1 MHVVLR
7 QLISCRVVL
16 AGCVALG
23 IGCACCG
30 HTTAWATTESAV
42 LSLEQAI
49 ALATT
54 SHPLVE
60 QKRRNLDA
68 SAQDM
73 KSAQWKW
80 FPTLTLE
87 TSQTLGGQPQILGN
101 PDPYAGNIK
110 VEQPLW
116 TGGRITSEV
125 DMAQARK
132 QMAQLQLHET
142 QQDLMLRVLQAF
154 FDYQKLSARLSI
166 AQENILEHQRLYE
179 LISRRQKQ
187 QVTSEADVALA
198 FARVQQVLAERNSMR
213 AQHQAGRLSLEQ
225 LTGRALTEN
234 MSLLEA
240 AERTL
245 VWQDEGSA
253 QSAARA
259 ASPMLRRLRAE
270 TQLSEADV
278 NLRKAQVLPQVNLR
292 HERFMGATISVP
304 FDRTMFVLQYQPGSG
319 VSAWPGMDAA
329 VKRMEA
335 SQSAYEAGNR
345 EVTEKVSS
353 QWVEVMAFK
362 EMLDVTSRYAAAS
375 QEVMASYLRQYTA
388 GRKTWLEVLNAQ
400 KEWVQA
406 RYAQVDNAF
415 AYKMGIYKLDVLTG
429 AMQLPIKTP

>member
-1 MHVVLR
+1 MHFFLKHF
-7 QLISCRVVL
+7 IPSFMVL
-16 AGCVALG
+16 AG
-23 IGCACCG
+23 
-30 HTTAWATTESAV
+30 TMAWASPEPTV
-42 LSLEQAI
+42 LSLEQAM
-49 ALATT
+49 ALATA

-68 SAQDM
+68 SAQDI
-73 KSAQWKW
+73 KAAQFKW

-87 TSQTLGGQPQILGN
+87 TSQTVGGQPQILGN
-101 PDPYAGNIK
+101 SDPYAGNIK

-132 QMAQLQLHET
+132 QITQLQLHET

-166 AQENILEHQRLYE
+166 AEDNIHEHQRLYE

-198 FARVQQVLAERNSMR
+198 FARLQQVMAERNSMR
-213 AQHQAGRLSLEQ
+213 AQHQASRLSLEQ
-225 LTGRALTEN
+225 LTGRAFTEN
-234 MSLLEA
+234 MSLPEA

-245 VWQDEGSA
+245 VWQDAWSA
-253 QSAARA
+253 QQAAQA

-278 NLRKAQVLPQVNLR
+278 SLRKAQVLPQVNLR

-319 VSAWPGMDAA
+319 VSAWPSMDAA
-329 VKRMEA
+329 VKRIEA
-335 SQSAYEAGNR
+335 SQSAYESGVR

-353 QWVEVMAFK
+353 QWVEVKSFK
-362 EMLDVTSRYAAAS
+362 EMLDVTNQYVAAS

-415 AYKMGIYKLDVLTG
+415 AYKQGVYKLDVLTG
-429 AMQLPIKTP
+429 VIKHHNESP

>member
-1 MHVVLR
+1 MHFVLKHF
-7 QLISCRVVL
+7 IPSFMVL
-16 AGCVALG
+16 AG
-23 IGCACCG
+23 
-30 HTTAWATTESAV
+30 TMAWSSPEPTV
-42 LSLEQAI
+42 LSLEQAM
-49 ALATT
+49 ALATA

-87 TSQTLGGQPQILGN
+87 TSQTMGGQPQILGN
-101 PDPYAGNIK
+101 SDPYAGNIK

-132 QMAQLQLHET
+132 QITQLQLHET

-154 FDYQKLSARLSI
+154 FDYQKFTTRLTI
-166 AQENILEHQRLYE
+166 AQDNIHEHQRLFE

-198 FARVQQVLAERNSMR
+198 FARLQQVMAERNSMR
-213 AQHQAGRLSLEQ
+213 AQHQASRLSLEQ

-234 MSLLEA
+234 MSLPEA

-245 VWQDEGSA
+245 VWQDAWSA
-253 QSAARA
+253 QQAAQA

-278 NLRKAQVLPQVNLR
+278 NLRKAQVLPQLNLR

-319 VSAWPGMDAA
+319 VSAWPSMDAA
-329 VKRMEA
+329 VKRIEA
-335 SQSAYEAGNR
+335 SQSAYESGVR

-353 QWVEVMAFK
+353 QWVEVKSFK
-362 EMLDVTSRYAAAS
+362 EMLDVTNQYVGAS

-400 KEWVQA
+400 REWVQA

-415 AYKMGIYKLDVLTG
+415 AFKLGVYKLDVLSG
-429 AMQLPIKTP
+429 VIKHHNESP

>member
-1 MHVVLR
+1 MHFVLKHF
-7 QLISCRVVL
+7 IPSFMVL
-16 AGCVALG
+16 AG
-23 IGCACCG
+23 
-30 HTTAWATTESAV
+30 TMAWASSEPTV
-42 LSLEQAI
+42 LSLEQAM
-49 ALATT
+49 ALATA

-87 TSQTLGGQPQILGN
+87 TSQTVGGQPQILGN
-101 PDPYAGNIK
+101 SDPYAGNIK

-132 QMAQLQLHET
+132 QITQLQLHET

-166 AQENILEHQRLYE
+166 AEDNIHEHQRLYE

-198 FARVQQVLAERNSMR
+198 FARLQQVMAERNSMR
-213 AQHQAGRLSLEQ
+213 AQHQASRLSLEQ
-225 LTGRALTEN
+225 LTGRAFTEN
-234 MSLLEA
+234 MSLPEA

-245 VWQDEGSA
+245 VWQDAWSA
-253 QSAARA
+253 QQAAQA

-278 NLRKAQVLPQVNLR
+278 SLRKAQVLPQVNLR

-319 VSAWPGMDAA
+319 VSAWPSMDAA
-329 VKRMEA
+329 VKRIEA
-335 SQSAYEAGNR
+335 SQSAYESGVR

-353 QWVEVMAFK
+353 QWVEVKSFK
-362 EMLDVTSRYAAAS
+362 EMLDVTNQYVAAS

-400 KEWVQA
+400 REWVQA

-415 AYKMGIYKLDVLTG
+415 AFKLGVYKLDVLTG
-429 AMQLPIKTP
+429 VIKHHNESP

>member
-1 MHVVLR
+1 MHFVLKHF
-7 QLISCRVVL
+7 IPSFMVL
-16 AGCVALG
+16 AG
-23 IGCACCG
+23 
-30 HTTAWATTESAV
+30 TMAWASSEPTV
-42 LSLEQAI
+42 LSLEQAM
-49 ALATT
+49 ALATA

-87 TSQTLGGQPQILGN
+87 TSQTVGGQPQILGN
-101 PDPYAGNIK
+101 SDPYAGNIK

-132 QMAQLQLHET
+132 QITQLQLHET

-166 AQENILEHQRLYE
+166 AEDNIHEHQRLYE

-198 FARVQQVLAERNSMR
+198 FARLQQVMAERNSMR
-213 AQHQAGRLSLEQ
+213 AQHQASRLSLEQ
-225 LTGRALTEN
+225 LTGRAFTEN
-234 MSLLEA
+234 MSLPEA

-245 VWQDEGSA
+245 VWQDAWSA
-253 QSAARA
+253 QQAAQA

-278 NLRKAQVLPQVNLR
+278 SLRKAQVLPQVNLR

-304 FDRTMFVLQYQPGSG
+304 FDRTMLVLQYQPGSG
-319 VSAWPGMDAA
+319 VSAWPSMDAA
-329 VKRMEA
+329 VKRIEA
-335 SQSAYEAGNR
+335 SQSAYESGVR

-353 QWVEVMAFK
+353 QWVEVKSFK
-362 EMLDVTSRYAAAS
+362 EMLDVTNQYVAAS

-400 KEWVQA
+400 REWVQA

-415 AYKMGIYKLDVLTG
+415 AFKLGVYKLDVLTG
-429 AMQLPIKTP
+429 VIKHHNESP

>member
-1 MHVVLR
+1 MHFVLKHF
-7 QLISCRVVL
+7 ISSFMML
-16 AGCVALG
+16 AG
-23 IGCACCG
+23 
-30 HTTAWATTESAV
+30 TMAWASPEPTV

-49 ALATT
+49 ALATA

-132 QMAQLQLHET
+132 QITQLQLHET

-154 FDYQKLSARLSI
+154 FDYQKLTARLSI
-166 AQENILEHQRLYE
+166 AQDNIREHQRLFE

-198 FARVQQVLAERNSMR
+198 FARLQQVMAERNSMR
-213 AQHQAGRLSLEQ
+213 AQHQASRLSLEQ

-234 MSLLEA
+234 MSLPEA

-245 VWQDEGSA
+245 VWQDAWSA
-253 QSAARA
+253 QQAAQA

-319 VSAWPGMDAA
+319 VSAWPSMDAA
-329 VKRMEA
+329 VKRIEA
-335 SQSAYEAGNR
+335 SQSAYESGVR

-353 QWVEVMAFK
+353 QWVEVKSFK
-362 EMLDVTSRYAAAS
+362 EMLDVTNQYVAAS

-415 AYKMGIYKLDVLTG
+415 AYKLGVYKLDVLTG
-429 AMQLPIKTP
+429 VLPHHTQTP

>member
-1 MHVVLR
+1 MHFVLKHFIPS
-7 QLISCRVVL
+7 LMLVACTIACASPDPLVL
-16 AGCVALG
+16 
-23 IGCACCG
+23 
-30 HTTAWATTESAV
+30 T
-42 LSLEQAI
+42 LEQAI
-49 ALATT
+49 VWATN

-60 QKRRNLDA
+60 QKRRNVEA
-68 SAQDM
+68 SVQDV

-80 FPTLTLE
+80 LPTLTFE
-87 TSQTLGGQPQILGN
+87 TSQILGGQPQVLGN
-101 PDPYAGNIK
+101 SDPSAGNIK
-110 VEQPLW
+110 LEQPLW
-116 TGGRITSEV
+116 SGGRITSEV

-132 QMAQLQLHET
+132 QITQLQLHET

-154 FDYQKLSARLSI
+154 FDYQKLLARLSI
-166 AQENILEHQRLYE
+166 AQDNIHEHQRLFE

-198 FARVQQVLAERNSMR
+198 FARLQQVMAERNSMR
-213 AQHQAGRLSLEQ
+213 AQHQASRLSLEQ

-234 MSLLEA
+234 MSLPEA

-245 VWQDEGSA
+245 VWQDAWSA
-253 QSAARA
+253 QQAAQA

-278 NLRKAQVLPQVNLR
+278 SLRKAQVLPQVNLR

-319 VSAWPGMDAA
+319 VSAWPSMDAA
-329 VKRMEA
+329 VKRIEA
-335 SQSAYEAGNR
+335 SQSAYESGVR

-353 QWVEVMAFK
+353 QWVEVKSFK
-362 EMLDVTSRYAAAS
+362 EMLDVTNQYVAAS

-400 KEWVQA
+400 REWVQA

-415 AYKMGIYKLDVLTG
+415 AYKLGVYKLDVLTG
-429 AMQLPIKTP
+429 VLPHHTQTP

>member
-1 MHVVLR
+1 M
-7 QLISCRVVL
+7 VL
-16 AGCVALG
+16 AGTMV
-23 IGCACCG
+23 
-30 HTTAWATTESAV
+30 WASPEPTV
-42 LSLEQAI
+42 LSLEQAM
-49 ALATT
+49 ALATA

-87 TSQTLGGQPQILGN
+87 TSQTMGGQPQILGN
-101 PDPYAGNIK
+101 SDPYAGNIK

-132 QMAQLQLHET
+132 QITQLQLHET

-154 FDYQKLSARLSI
+154 FDYQKLTTRLTI
-166 AQENILEHQRLYE
+166 AQDNIHEHQRLFE

-198 FARVQQVLAERNSMR
+198 FARLQQVMAERNSMR
-213 AQHQAGRLSLEQ
+213 AQHQASRLSLEQ

-234 MSLLEA
+234 MSLPEA

-245 VWQDEGSA
+245 VWQDAWSA
-253 QSAARA
+253 QQAAQA

-319 VSAWPGMDAA
+319 VSAWPSMDAA
-329 VKRMEA
+329 VKRIEA
-335 SQSAYEAGNR
+335 SQSAYESGVR

-353 QWVEVMAFK
+353 QWVEVKSFK
-362 EMLDVTSRYAAAS
+362 EMLDVTNQYVAAS

-400 KEWVQA
+400 REWVQA

-415 AYKMGIYKLDVLTG
+415 AYKLGVYKLDVLTG
-429 AMQLPIKTP
+429 VLPHHIQTP

>member
-1 MHVVLR
+1 MHFVLKHF
-7 QLISCRVVL
+7 IPSFMVL
-16 AGCVALG
+16 AG
-23 IGCACCG
+23 
-30 HTTAWATTESAV
+30 TMAWASSEPTV
-42 LSLEQAI
+42 LSLEQAM
-49 ALATT
+49 ALATA

-87 TSQTLGGQPQILGN
+87 TSQTVGGQPQILGN
-101 PDPYAGNIK
+101 SDPYAGNIK

-132 QMAQLQLHET
+132 QITQLQLHET

-166 AQENILEHQRLYE
+166 AEDNIHEHQRLYE

-198 FARVQQVLAERNSMR
+198 FARLQQVMAERNSMR
-213 AQHQAGRLSLEQ
+213 AQHQASRLSLEQ
-225 LTGRALTEN
+225 LTGRAFTEN
-234 MSLLEA
+234 MSLPEA

-245 VWQDEGSA
+245 VWQDAWSA
-253 QSAARA
+253 QQAAQA

-278 NLRKAQVLPQVNLR
+278 SLRKAQVLPQVNLR
-292 HERFMGATISVP
+292 HERFMGATVNVP

-319 VSAWPGMDAA
+319 VSAWPSMDAA
-329 VKRMEA
+329 VKRIEA
-335 SQSAYEAGNR
+335 SQSAYESGVR

-353 QWVEVMAFK
+353 QWVEVKSFK
-362 EMLDVTSRYAAAS
+362 EMLDVTNQYVAAS

-415 AYKMGIYKLDVLTG
+415 AYKLGVYKLDVLTG
-429 AMQLPIKTP
+429 VLPHHIQTQ

>member
-1 MHVVLR
+1 MHFVLKHF
-7 QLISCRVVL
+7 ISSFMVL
-16 AGCVALG
+16 AG
-23 IGCACCG
+23 
-30 HTTAWATTESAV
+30 TMAWASLEPTV
-42 LSLEQAI
+42 LSLEQAM
-49 ALATT
+49 ALATA

-87 TSQTLGGQPQILGN
+87 TSQTMGGQPQILGN
-101 PDPYAGNIK
+101 SDPYAGNIK

-132 QMAQLQLHET
+132 QITQLQLHET

-154 FDYQKLSARLSI
+154 FDYQKLTTRLTI
-166 AQENILEHQRLYE
+166 AQDNIHEHQRLFE

-198 FARVQQVLAERNSMR
+198 FARLQQVMAERNSMR
-213 AQHQAGRLSLEQ
+213 AQHQASRLSLEQ
-225 LTGRALTEN
+225 LTGRALKEN
-234 MSLLEA
+234 MSLPEA

-245 VWQDEGSA
+245 VWQDAGSA
-253 QSAARA
+253 QQAAQA
-259 ASPMLRRLRAE
+259 ASPILRRLRAE

-278 NLRKAQVLPQVNLR
+278 NLLKAQVLPQVNLR

-304 FDRTMFVLQYQPGSG
+304 FDRTMLVLQYQPGSG
-319 VSAWPGMDAA
+319 VSAWPSMDAA
-329 VKRMEA
+329 AKRIEA
-335 SQSAYEAGNR
+335 SQSAYESGVR

-353 QWVEVMAFK
+353 QWVEVKSFK
-362 EMLDVTSRYAAAS
+362 EMLDVTNQYVAAS

-400 KEWVQA
+400 REWVQA

-415 AYKMGIYKLDVLTG
+415 AYKLGVYKLDVPTG
-429 AMQLPIKTP
+429 VLPHHIQTP

>member
-1 MHVVLR
+1 MHFVLKHF
-7 QLISCRVVL
+7 IPSFMVL
-16 AGCVALG
+16 AG
-23 IGCACCG
+23 
-30 HTTAWATTESAV
+30 TMAWASSEPTV
-42 LSLEQAI
+42 LSLEQAM
-49 ALATT
+49 ALATA

-87 TSQTLGGQPQILGN
+87 TSQTVGGQPQILGN
-101 PDPYAGNIK
+101 SDPYAGNIK

-132 QMAQLQLHET
+132 QITQLQLHET

-166 AQENILEHQRLYE
+166 AEDNIHEHQRLYE

-198 FARVQQVLAERNSMR
+198 FARLQQVMAERNSMR
-213 AQHQAGRLSLEQ
+213 AQHQASRLSLEQ
-225 LTGRALTEN
+225 LTGRAFTEN
-234 MSLLEA
+234 MSLPEA

-245 VWQDEGSA
+245 VWQDAWSA
-253 QSAARA
+253 QQAAQA
-259 ASPMLRRLRAE
+259 TSPILHRLRAE
-270 TQLSEADV
+270 ILLSEADL
-278 NLRKAQVLPQVNLR
+278 NFRKNQVLPQINLR

-319 VSAWPGMDAA
+319 VSAWPSMDAA
-329 VKRMEA
+329 VKRIEA
-335 SQSAYEAGNR
+335 SQSAYESGVR

-353 QWVEVMAFK
+353 QWVEVKSFK
-362 EMLDVTSRYAAAS
+362 EMLDVTNQYVAAS

-400 KEWVQA
+400 REWVQA

-415 AYKMGIYKLDVLTG
+415 AFKLGVYKLDVLTG
-429 AMQLPIKTP
+429 VIKHHNESP

>member
-1 MHVVLR
+1 M
-7 QLISCRVVL
+7 VL
-16 AGCVALG
+16 AG
-23 IGCACCG
+23 
-30 HTTAWATTESAV
+30 TMAWASPEPTV
-42 LSLEQAI
+42 LSLEQAM
-49 ALATT
+49 ALATA

-87 TSQTLGGQPQILGN
+87 TSQTMGGQPQILGN
-101 PDPYAGNIK
+101 SDPYAGNIK

-132 QMAQLQLHET
+132 QITQLQLHET

-154 FDYQKLSARLSI
+154 FDYQKLTTRLTI
-166 AQENILEHQRLYE
+166 AQDNIHEHQRLFE

-198 FARVQQVLAERNSMR
+198 FARLQQVMAERNSMR
-213 AQHQAGRLSLEQ
+213 AQHQASRLSLEQ

-234 MSLLEA
+234 MSLPEA

-245 VWQDEGSA
+245 VWQDAWSA
-253 QSAARA
+253 QQAAQA

-319 VSAWPGMDAA
+319 VSAWPSMDAA
-329 VKRMEA
+329 VKRIEA
-335 SQSAYEAGNR
+335 SQSAYESGVR

-353 QWVEVMAFK
+353 QWVEVKSFK
-362 EMLDVTSRYAAAS
+362 EMLDVTNQYVAAS

-400 KEWVQA
+400 REWVQA

-415 AYKMGIYKLDVLTG
+415 AYKLGVYKLDVLTG
-429 AMQLPIKTP
+429 VLPHHTQTP

>member
-1 MHVVLR
+1 MHFVLKHF
-7 QLISCRVVL
+7 IPSFMVL
-16 AGCVALG
+16 AG
-23 IGCACCG
+23 
-30 HTTAWATTESAV
+30 TMAWASSEPTV
-42 LSLEQAI
+42 LSLEQAM
-49 ALATT
+49 ALATA

-87 TSQTLGGQPQILGN
+87 TSQTVGGQPQILGN
-101 PDPYAGNIK
+101 SDPYAGNIK

-132 QMAQLQLHET
+132 QITQLQLHET

-154 FDYQKLSARLSI
+154 LDYQKLSARLSI
-166 AQENILEHQRLYE
+166 AEDNIHEHQRLYE

-198 FARVQQVLAERNSMR
+198 FARLQQVMAERNSMR
-213 AQHQAGRLSLEQ
+213 AQHQASRLSLEQ
-225 LTGRALTEN
+225 LTGRAFTEN
-234 MSLLEA
+234 MSLPEA

-245 VWQDEGSA
+245 VWQDAWSA
-253 QSAARA
+253 QQAAQA

-278 NLRKAQVLPQVNLR
+278 SLRKAQVLPQVNLR

-319 VSAWPGMDAA
+319 VSAWPSMDAA
-329 VKRMEA
+329 VKRIEA
-335 SQSAYEAGNR
+335 SQSAYESGVR

-353 QWVEVMAFK
+353 
-362 EMLDVTSRYAAAS
+362 
-375 QEVMASYLRQYTA
+375 
-388 GRKTWLEVLNAQ
+388 
-400 KEWVQA
+400 
-406 RYAQVDNAF
+406 
-415 AYKMGIYKLDVLTG
+415 
-429 AMQLPIKTP
+429 

>member
-1 MHVVLR
+1 ML
-7 QLISCRVVL
+7 L
-16 AGCVALG
+16 ACTIA
-23 IGCACCG
+23 
-30 HTTAWATTESAV
+30 SASPEPTV
-42 LSLEQAI
+42 LSLEQAM
-49 ALATT
+49 ALATA

-87 TSQTLGGQPQILGN
+87 TSQTMGGQPQILGN
-101 PDPYAGNIK
+101 SDPYAGNIK

-132 QMAQLQLHET
+132 QITQLQLHET

-154 FDYQKLSARLSI
+154 FDYQKFTTRLTI
-166 AQENILEHQRLYE
+166 AQDNIHEHQRLFE

-198 FARVQQVLAERNSMR
+198 FARLQQVMAERNSMR
-213 AQHQAGRLSLEQ
+213 AQHQASRLSLEQ

-234 MSLLEA
+234 MSLPEA

-245 VWQDEGSA
+245 VWQDAWSA
-253 QSAARA
+253 QQAAQA

-319 VSAWPGMDAA
+319 VSAWPSMDAA
-329 VKRMEA
+329 VKRIEA
-335 SQSAYEAGNR
+335 SQSAYESGVR

-353 QWVEVMAFK
+353 QWVEVKSFK
-362 EMLDVTSRYAAAS
+362 EMLDVTNQYVGAS

-415 AYKMGIYKLDVLTG
+415 AFKLGVYKLDVLSG
-429 AMQLPIKTP
+429 VIKHHNESP

>member
-1 MHVVLR
+1 MHFVLKHF
-7 QLISCRVVL
+7 ISSFMML
-16 AGCVALG
+16 AG
-23 IGCACCG
+23 
-30 HTTAWATTESAV
+30 TMAWASPEPTV

-49 ALATT
+49 ASATA

-87 TSQTLGGQPQILGN
+87 TSQTMGGQPQILGN
-101 PDPYAGNIK
+101 SDPYAGNIK

-132 QMAQLQLHET
+132 QITQLQLHET

-154 FDYQKLSARLSI
+154 FDYQKLTTRLNI
-166 AQENILEHQRLYE
+166 AQDNIHEHQRLFE

-198 FARVQQVLAERNSMR
+198 FGRLQQVMAERNSMR
-213 AQHQAGRLSLEQ
+213 AQHQASRLSLEQ

-234 MSLLEA
+234 MSLPEA

-245 VWQDEGSA
+245 VWQDAWSA
-253 QSAARA
+253 QQAAQA

-278 NLRKAQVLPQVNLR
+278 SLRKAQVLPQVNLR

-319 VSAWPGMDAA
+319 VSAWPSMDAA
-329 VKRMEA
+329 AKRIEA
-335 SQSAYEAGNR
+335 SQSAYESGVR

-353 QWVEVMAFK
+353 QWVEVKSFK
-362 EMLDVTSRYAAAS
+362 EMLDVTNQYVAAS

-400 KEWVQA
+400 REWVQA

-415 AYKMGIYKLDVLTG
+415 AYKLGVYKLDVLTG
-429 AMQLPIKTP
+429 VLPHHTQTP